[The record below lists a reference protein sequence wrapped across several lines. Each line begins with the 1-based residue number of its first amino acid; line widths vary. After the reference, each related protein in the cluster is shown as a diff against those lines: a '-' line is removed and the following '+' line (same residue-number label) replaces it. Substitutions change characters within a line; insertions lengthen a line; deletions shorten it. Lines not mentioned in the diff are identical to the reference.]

1 MAPVEVVLKDF
12 LAHFQH
18 VFTAPSFS
26 LFEMIIHTYLSRLC
40 IDASLVQVWRWKEMT
55 KHWTNLHRFVKGYKW
70 HIPLVANALLR
81 WLIHYFHLEEIY
93 FVADSTDVERY
104 SRKLPA
110 VFKLWNTK
118 LRRYAF
124 SQRWMVIGLL
134 IPTSTDLSQFMC
146 CGLLP
151 MLWDKT
157 KKITELLVEG
167 LSWFDLPAFVRL
179 YLIVDAFLSTTVSE
193 GWHIVTRLKRNV
205 ALFDP
210 PPAFRKKG
218 QKGPNPKKGKQRN
231 ALRTF
236 YCARDKMILN
246 YRGDKVKVVARKWRV
261 RQWNFRPALILIC
274 QLVNH
279 PNWTPIILGT
289 TDTEMDPQKLLN
301 LYAARL
307 DIETLFQDV
316 KTKSGFGKYRGK
328 KKEAHERVAQLV
340 LVSHCIKQILVSIPE
355 MPHVDQKEPWYK
367 GRKDGKKTPGQMR
380 RLMEAKFL
388 ADLFMQFV
396 SKGMKVG
403 KLDHFKERIFKRVAQ
418 IL

>member
-1 MAPVEVVLKDF
+1 MAPVDVVLKDF

-18 VFTAPSFS
+18 VFTAPSFL
-26 LFEMIIHTYLSRLC
+26 LFEMIIYTYLSRLC
-40 IDASLVQVWRWKEMT
+40 VDASLVQVWRWRDT
-55 KHWTNLHRFVKGYKW
+55 IKHWTNLHRFVKVYKW
-70 HIPLVANALLR
+70 SAILVANALLSG
-81 WLIHYFHLEEIY
+81 LIRRFDLKELY

-104 SRKLPA
+104 SKKLPA

-118 LRRYAF
+118 LRRYVF
-124 SQRWMVIGLL
+124 SQRWMVAGIL
-134 IPTSTDLSQFMC
+134 IPTSPDLSQFMC

-151 MLWDKT
+151 LLWNKT

-167 LSWFDLPAFVRL
+167 LSGLEFPDSIRP
-179 YLIVDAFLSTTVSE
+179 YLVVDAFLSSVIPD
-193 GWHIVTRLKRNV
+193 GWHIVTRLKSNA

-210 PPAFRKKG
+210 PPAFRRKG

-236 YCARDKMILN
+236 YCARDKMILD
-246 YRGDKVKVVARKWRV
+246 YRGQKVRVVARKWRV
-261 RQWNFRPALILIC
+261 RQWKYKPALILIC

-279 PNWTPIILGT
+279 TNWKPIILGT

-307 DIETLFQDV
+307 DIEALFQDV

-328 KKEAHERVAQLV
+328 KKEAHEKVAQLV
-340 LVSHCIKQILVSIPE
+340 LVSYTLKQMLLSIPGFSD
-355 MPHVDQKEPWYK
+355 VNQKEPWYK
-367 GRKDGKKTPGQMR
+367 GRKDGKKTTGQLR
-380 RLMEAKFL
+380 RLMGAKFL
-388 ADLFMQFV
+388 SDLFMQFV
-396 SKGMKVG
+396 SKDMKLD
-403 KLDHFKERIFKRVAQ
+403 KLDHVKEQIFRKIAQ